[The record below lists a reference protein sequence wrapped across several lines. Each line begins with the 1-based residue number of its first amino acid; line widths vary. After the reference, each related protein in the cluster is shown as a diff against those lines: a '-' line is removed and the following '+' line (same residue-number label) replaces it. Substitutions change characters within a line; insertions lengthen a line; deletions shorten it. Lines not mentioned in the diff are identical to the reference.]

1 MDRMRHLTWEQY
13 LSLCRKRETE
23 GRKWISYDQA
33 ARQHRRPTSALRN
46 RRSQSSTAS
55 RSYGPPEAG
64 SLAPPLPAGR
74 PRSRTPPRSISTSAA
89 REVLFTESRRRLI
102 PPNDSHHS
110 STDREEAF
118 EVDRSPHRETKR
130 KNGQATRKQPTG
142 TRKRAPFTGTVG
154 RHNRKS
160 HPSPSRE
167 PARGDGGLL

>member
-1 MDRMRHLTWEQY
+1 MSAWFKAEPNLNTGSPGSMDRMRQLTWEQY

-46 RRSQSSTAS
+46 RRSQSSTAT
-55 RSYGPPEAG
+55 RTHGPPDAG

-74 PRSRTPPRSISTSAA
+74 PRSRTPPRSISATAS

-102 PPNDSHHS
+102 PQSDSLHL

-118 EVDRSPHRETKR
+118 EADRPLHREDAEEDWSDYEEAAYR
-130 KNGQATRKQPTG
+130 YQEAD
-142 TRKRAPFTGTVG
+142 TV
-154 RHNRKS
+154 HWDS
-160 HPSPSRE
+160 
-167 PARGDGGLL
+167 